1 MTKKPH
7 LGLFYHYYQLL
18 SKPSGGVYAT
28 PQPDQG
34 GEEQR
39 QGSGEANSCNLK
51 VVERKYAGLG
61 RAGGKY
67 FYAGKVVRGVLGG
80 LSKADRHPGYDPAF
94 ASGLAI

>member
-1 MTKKPH
+1 MIKKPPRRRSV
-7 LGLFYHYYQLL
+7 GLFYHYYQLV
-18 SKPSGGVYAT
+18 SKPS
-28 PQPDQG
+28 G

-39 QGSGEANSCNLK
+39 QGSREANSCNLK

-67 FYAGKVVRGVLGG
+67 SYAGRVVRGVLGG